1 MHISMRREVSRSTSG
16 RFGIGLFALIM
27 LMALFAPLLAG
38 YDPLSQST
46 SAFQPPSAGHLLGT
60 NHVGQDIWSQLVYG
74 ARTSLLV
81 GLSVAFIATIL
92 SAIIGA
98 AAALIGGLFD
108 RITMRIVDAFIVI
121 PILIIMVL
129 LAAYLRPSLW
139 MLIVMLSLLSWQG
152 GARTVRSQALSI
164 KERMHVSTARCFGA
178 GRWYLIRR
186 HILPDLSPILVVG
199 FIYSLRRAVFLEAGL
214 AFIGIA
220 DPGTVSWGMMMKK
233 ALDFSYMDAW
243 TWWLIPAGVALSLT
257 IIAITFIGHSLEP
270 AMDPRLR
277 EEVEGE
283 AIA

>member
-1 MHISMRREVSRSTSG
+1 MHISMRREVSRSHSG
-16 RFGIGLFALIM
+16 RFGIGLLALITA
-27 LMALFAPLLAG
+27 MALFAPLLAG
-38 YDPLSQST
+38 YDPLVQST
-46 SAFQPPSAGHLLGT
+46 AAFQPPSAGHLLGT

-81 GLSVAFIATIL
+81 GFTVASIATLL

-98 AAALIGGLFD
+98 ASALIGGLFD

-129 LAAYLRPSLW
+129 LAAYLKPSLW
-139 MLIVMLSLLSWQG
+139 VLIVMLSLLSWQG
-152 GARTVRSQALSI
+152 GARTVRAQSLSL
-164 KERMHVSTARCFGA
+164 KERMHVSAARCFGA

-199 FIYSLRRAVFLEAGL
+199 FIHSLRRAVFLEAGL

-257 IIAITFIGHSLEP
+257 IVAITFIGHAMEP

-277 EEVEGE
+277 KEVEGE

>member
-1 MHISMRREVSRSTSG
+1 MHIDLKREVTRSTSG
-16 RFGIGLFALIM
+16 RFGIGLFGLI
-27 LMALFAPLLAG
+27 LASALFAPLLAG
-38 YDPLSQST
+38 YDPLAQSVA
-46 SAFQPPSAGHLLGT
+46 SFQPPSMGHLLGT

-74 ARTSLLV
+74 ARTSLMV
-81 GLSVAFIATIL
+81 GFSVAFIATTL
-92 SAIIGA
+92 SALLGA
-98 AAALIGGLFD
+98 ASALIGGLFD
-108 RITMRIVDAFIVI
+108 RILMRVVDAFIVI

-129 LAAYLRPSLW
+129 LAAYLKPSLW
-139 MLIVMLSLLSWQG
+139 VLIIMLSLLSWQS
-152 GARTVRSQALSI
+152 GARTVRAQSLSL
-164 KERMHVSTARCFGA
+164 KSRMHVSAARCFGA

-199 FIYSLRRAVFLEAGL
+199 FIYSLRRAIFMEAGL

-233 ALDFSYMDAW
+233 ALDFSYLDAW

-257 IIAITFIGHSLEP
+257 IIAITFIGHSMEP